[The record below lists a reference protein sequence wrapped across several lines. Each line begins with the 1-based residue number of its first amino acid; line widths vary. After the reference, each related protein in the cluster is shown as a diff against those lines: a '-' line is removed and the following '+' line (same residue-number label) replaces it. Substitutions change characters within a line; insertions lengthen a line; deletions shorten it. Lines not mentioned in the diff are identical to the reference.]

1 MNTYFTYETEAEA
14 RRREF
19 ERTAAADARAAQ
31 ASRANPMRRW
41 LPRLTRSSEGVAAR
55 SLPSMPI
62 GALVE
67 LPRVPRPVAC

>member
-1 MNTYFTYETEAEA
+1 MNTYFTIESEAEA

-19 ERTAAADARAAQ
+19 ERMAAADARAAQ

-41 LPRLTRSSEGVAAR
+41 RPRVARSSEGAAAR
-55 SLPSMPI
+55 SVPFMPI

-67 LPRVPRPVAC
+67 LARVPRPVAC